1 LRTFFQPSKTFVIV
15 GGLGGFGMELA
26 GWLVHRGVRKL
37 VLVGRS
43 GVKNGYQALAIRRW
57 TAQGVQVSIVNTD
70 FTTTAGATKLIQDA
84 QKIGPIGGIFNLAM
98 VLKDS
103 LIENQ
108 SVETFEIVT
117 KPKIEGTLNLDQ
129 ASRTLCPELD
139 YFVVFSSAAAG
150 RGNAGQTNYGL
161 ANSFMERICEERKK
175 EGLSGLAI
183 QFGAIGDVGVI
194 HEHMGGN
201 DVVLGGTI
209 PQRLPSCLSVLDM
222 FLRKK
227 QMSVVASTVLPEV
240 TGKKSGGEKLSL
252 LHSVAKILG
261 LKSTTLTNKSVTL
274 GELGI
279 DSLMAVELK
288 QILEWY
294 ADLTLTTPEIRELS
308 WERLMQLDAEK
319 K

>member
-1 LRTFFQPSKTFVIV
+1 
-15 GGLGGFGMELA
+15 M
-26 GWLVHRGVRKL
+26 
-37 VLVGRS
+37 
-43 GVKNGYQALAIRRW
+43 
-57 TAQGVQVSIVNTD
+57 
-70 FTTTAGATKLIQDA
+70 
-84 QKIGPIGGIFNLAM
+84 
-98 VLKDS
+98 
-103 LIENQ
+103 
-108 SVETFEIVT
+108 VT
-117 KPKIEGTLNLDQ
+117 KPKINATLSLDV
-129 ASRTLCPELD
+129 ASRKLCSELE

-161 ANSFMERICEERKK
+161 ANSYMERICEERKRD
-175 EGLSGLAI
+175 GLSGLAI
-183 QFGAIGDVGVI
+183 QFGAIGDVGII

-209 PQRLPSCLSVLDM
+209 PQRLPSCLNVIDM
-222 FLRKK
+222 LLRK
-227 QMSVVASTVLPEV
+227 MSMTVVASTVLPEV

-252 LHSVAKILG
+252 LLSVAKILG
-261 LKSTTLTNKSVTL
+261 LKSPASVTNKSVTL

-308 WERLMQLDAEK
+308 WERLEVLDAGK